1 MASGSANPP
10 PDLEGGAAS
19 AQLTESQKMRHKD
32 QLINTDLPAS
42 EQRDRL
48 QVQAQSEKMQEQIDA
63 KEVQIEVVRAMRS
76 EEKRKRLS
84 ADDKEFLETR
94 SINPDTPAAGQEAK
108 IDKLVEVLEKEK
120 EEMRVVMMS
129 VRKLEKEKAEMEEVM
144 AKEREEMKEVV

>member
-48 QVQAQSEKMQEQIDA
+48 HVQAQIEKMQEQIDA

-120 EEMRVVMMS
+120 EEVS